1 MRLKCGI
8 TFIDLKMK
16 IAYIGVP
23 ISLGADREGV
33 GNAPDFFRQNG
44 VLSLLKNLAGC
55 YDLGNVNTSIIAESK
70 YEAHPKAK
78 FLESVVDVVSQLRDK
93 VVSVIR
99 QGYFPLVVGGDHS
112 LGLGS
117 TAGAALALDNV
128 GVVWFDAHGD
138 FNTEKTSPSGN
149 LHGMPC
155 AALMGLC
162 ESSFNNVAIKRIPS
176 QNIFWIGARDLDKGE
191 LQLMKHLGLNVYS
204 SALIREKGMNAV
216 MESVFEKMEIQGV
229 NNVHVSI
236 DIDGM
241 DPSIVCGTGT
251 RVPNGMTNGDF
262 YTFLDRLFETKN
274 VRSADFVEYIPLLD
288 DQDLT
293 TAKWCTEALHYLAIK
308 INGVEML
315 K

>member
-1 MRLKCGI
+1 
-8 TFIDLKMK
+8 MK
-16 IAYIGVP
+16 
-23 ISLGADREGV
+23 R
-33 GNAPDFFRQNG
+33 
-44 VLSLLKNLAGC
+44 
-55 YDLGNVNTSIIAESK
+55 
-70 YEAHPKAK
+70 
-78 FLESVVDVVSQLRDK
+78 
-93 VVSVIR
+93 
-99 QGYFPLVVGGDHS
+99 
-112 LGLGS
+112 
-117 TAGAALALDNV
+117 
-128 GVVWFDAHGD
+128 
-138 FNTEKTSPSGN
+138 
-149 LHGMPC
+149 
-155 AALMGLC
+155 
-162 ESSFNNVAIKRIPS
+162 
-176 QNIFWIGARDLDKGE
+176 
-191 LQLMKHLGLNVYS
+191 LGLNVYS

-262 YTFLDRLFETKN
+262 YTFLDRLFETKI
-274 VRSADFVEYIPLLD
+274 VRSADFVEYNPLLD